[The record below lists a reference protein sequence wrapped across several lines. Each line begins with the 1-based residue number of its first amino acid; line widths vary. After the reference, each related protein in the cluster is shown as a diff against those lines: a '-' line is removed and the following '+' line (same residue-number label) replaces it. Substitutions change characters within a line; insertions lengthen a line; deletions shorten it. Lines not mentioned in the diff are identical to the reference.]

1 MSAPDERFD
10 WTLALRP
17 HAGRFALA
25 FVLGALTVLASLGLL
40 ALSGWFIT
48 AAAVA
53 GASATA
59 AAAFDIF
66 RPGAVI
72 RLCAIVRTAGRYGER
87 LLSHDAVLGLLA
99 DLRLVCYRALARLA
113 PEPLARWSE
122 GELLQ
127 RAIADVEA
135 LDEAPLRAWQPL
147 GWMLLVFAV
156 VLVLIGCVAP
166 SLALVALPWLAAAA
180 IGVPLAS
187 SLLGA
192 RAMRDLAARAGR
204 RREALIDLLRGL
216 TTLCLYGAFEA
227 RRDDWRRLD
236 QAVIDRRL
244 RHRVLESCAQA
255 VVVLLVGLG
264 GWQLLRS
271 GDRLVADGAV
281 AAPVMVMAV
290 LASLATLEAFA
301 PVAGALLA
309 QARSR
314 AAQRRLRDLMQEQ
327 PALPF
332 DGTVATAARTG
343 ALQLRGVGRRHPGR
357 VDGIVPFDLD
367 LPAGARVVVEGRSG
381 AGKSTVLK
389 LLARGVDP
397 DAGRIVL
404 DGADL
409 SAYREDALR
418 ASVALLPQR
427 PHLFAMSLAENLG
440 LGDPRIDRSRMRAAL
455 EAVALGDWLSR
466 LPQGLDTRLGEY
478 GTGLSGGEARR
489 VALAGVLLRGTP
501 LMLLDEPF
509 EGLDAETEAAVVAGV
524 DRWIG
529 AGTLIVVSHR
539 PVRFDRP
546 AWRLHIEAGRV
557 SLLHP
562 DQD

>member
-1 MSAPDERFD
+1 MSTRSGHAWR
-10 WTLALRP
+10 TVLRP
-17 HAGRFALA
+17 HACRFALA

-53 GASATA
+53 GAGAAA

-135 LDEAPLRAWQPL
+135 LDEAPLRAWLPL
-147 GWMLLVFAV
+147 GWMLLVLAV
-156 VLVLIGCVAP
+156 VLALIGHVAP
-166 SLALVALPWLAAAA
+166 PLALAAAPWLAAAA
-180 IGVPLAS
+180 IAVPLAS
-187 SLLGA
+187 SLLAG
-192 RAMRDLAARAGR
+192 RAMRDLAVRAGR

-216 TTLCLYGAFEA
+216 TTLSLYGAFEA
-227 RRDDWRRLD
+227 RRDGWRRLD
-236 QAVIDRRL
+236 QDLIDRRL

-271 GDRLVADGAV
+271 GDRLVTDGAV
-281 AAPVMVMAV
+281 AAPSLVMAV

-309 QARSR
+309 HARSH
-314 AAQRRLRDLMQEQ
+314 AAQRRLSDLLHAQ

-332 DGTVATAARTG
+332 GGTVATPAQTG
-343 ALQLRGVGRRHPGR
+343 ALQLRGVARRHPGR
-357 VDGIVPFDLD
+357 ADGIAPFDLD
-367 LPAGARVVVEGRSG
+367 LPAGARLLVQGRSG
-381 AGKSTVLK
+381 AGKSTLLK
-389 LLARGVDP
+389 LLARVVDP
-397 DAGRIVL
+397 DGGCIVL
-404 DGADL
+404 DGTALTD
-409 SAYREDALR
+409 YREDALR
-418 ASVALLPQR
+418 ASIALLPQR

-440 LGDPRIDRSRMRAAL
+440 LGDPRIGRSRMRAAL
-455 EAVALGDWLSR
+455 EAVALGDWLAR

-489 VALAGVLLRGTP
+489 VALASVLLRGTP
-501 LMLLDEPF
+501 LVLLDEPF
-509 EGLDAETEAAVVAGV
+509 EGLDAQTEAAVVAGV
-524 DRWIG
+524 HRWVG

-539 PVRFDRP
+539 PVHFGVP
-546 AWRLHIEAGRV
+546 AWRLRIEAGRV
-557 SLLHP
+557 SSP
-562 DQD
+562 RRDRD

>member
-1 MSAPDERFD
+1 MSARSGHA
-10 WTLALRP
+10 WRTVLRP

-25 FVLGALTVLASLGLL
+25 FALGALTVLASLGLL

-53 GASATA
+53 GASTAA

-135 LDEAPLRAWQPL
+135 LDEAPLRAWLPL
-147 GWMLLVFAV
+147 GWMLLVLAI
-156 VLVLIGCVAP
+156 VLALIAWVAP
-166 SLALVALPWLAAAA
+166 ALALAAAPWLAAAA

-187 SLLGA
+187 SLLAG

-216 TTLCLYGAFEA
+216 TTLCLYGAFET

-244 RHRVLESCAQA
+244 RHRILESCAQA

-281 AAPVMVMAV
+281 AAPWLVMAV

-314 AAQRRLRDLMQEQ
+314 AAQRRLGDLMHEQ

-332 DGTVATAARTG
+332 GGTTATPAHTG
-343 ALQLRGVGRRHPGR
+343 SLQLREVARRHPGR
-357 VDGIVPFDLD
+357 AEGIAPFDLD
-367 LPAGARVVVEGRSG
+367 LPSGARLVVEGRSG
-381 AGKSTVLK
+381 AGKSTLLK
-389 LLARGVDP
+389 LLARVVDP

-404 DGADL
+404 DGTAL
-409 SAYREDALR
+409 SDYREDALR

-455 EAVALGDWLSR
+455 EAVALGDWLER
-466 LPQGLDTRLGEY
+466 LPHGLDTRLGEY

-501 LMLLDEPF
+501 LVLLDEPF

-524 DRWIG
+524 DRWVG

-539 PVRFDRP
+539 PLRFGDP
-546 AWRLHIEAGRV
+546 AWRLRIEAGRV
-557 SLLHP
+557 SPLRR
-562 DQD
+562 DRD

>member
-1 MSAPDERFD
+1 MSTRNGHG
-10 WTLALRP
+10 WLAVLRP
-17 HAGRFALA
+17 HAGRFTLA

-53 GASATA
+53 GASTAA

-135 LDEAPLRAWQPL
+135 LDEAPLRAWLPL
-147 GWMLLVFAV
+147 GWMLLVLAL
-156 VLVLIGCVAP
+156 VLVLIAYVAP
-166 SLALVALPWLAAAA
+166 ARALAAAPWLVAAA

-187 SLLGA
+187 SLLAG

-216 TTLCLYGAFEA
+216 TTLCLYGAWEA
-227 RRDDWRRLD
+227 RRDDWRGLD

-255 VVVLLVGLG
+255 AVVLLVGLG
-264 GWQLLRS
+264 GWQLLRD
-271 GDRLVADGAV
+271 GDRLVAAGAV
-281 AAPVMVMAV
+281 AAPWLVMAV

-314 AAQRRLRDLMQEQ
+314 AAQRRLSDLMHEQ
-327 PALPF
+327 PALAF
-332 DGTVATAARTG
+332 GGTAVTPARTG
-343 ALQLRGVGRRHPGR
+343 ALQLREVARRHPGR
-357 VDGIVPFDLD
+357 AEGIAPFDLD
-367 LPAGARVVVEGRSG
+367 LPAGARLLVEGRSG
-381 AGKSTVLK
+381 AGKSTLLK
-389 LLARGVDP
+389 LLARVVDP
-397 DAGRIVL
+397 DAGRIAL
-404 DGADL
+404 DGTALAD
-409 SAYREDALR
+409 YREDALR

-440 LGDPRIDRSRMRAAL
+440 LGGPRIDDSRMCAAL
-455 EAVALGDWLSR
+455 EAVALGDWLTR
-466 LPQGLDTRLGEY
+466 LPHGLRTRLGEY

-501 LMLLDEPF
+501 LVLLDEPF

-524 DRWIG
+524 DRWVG

-539 PVRFDRP
+539 PVRFGEP
-546 AWRLHIEAGRV
+546 AWRLRIEAGRV
-557 SLLHP
+557 SPLRRGA
-562 DQD
+562 D

>member
-1 MSAPDERFD
+1 MRTPDERPV
-10 WTLALRP
+10 WKLALRP

-25 FVLGALTVLASLGLL
+25 FALGGLAVLASLGLL

-53 GASATA
+53 GAGAATA
-59 AAAFDIF
+59 AVFDIF

-127 RAIADVEA
+127 RAIADVES
-135 LDEAPLRAWQPL
+135 LDEAPLRAWLPL
-147 GWMLLVFAV
+147 GWMLLVLAL
-156 VLVLIGCVAP
+156 VLVLIGYVSPALM
-166 SLALVALPWLAAAA
+166 LAAAPWLVAAA

-187 SLLGA
+187 SLLAA
-192 RAMRDLAARAGR
+192 RAMRELAARAGQ
-204 RREALIDLLRGL
+204 RREALIDLMRGL

-227 RRDDWRRLD
+227 RRDAWRALD
-236 QAVIDRRL
+236 QAVIGRRL
-244 RHRVLESCAQA
+244 RHRVLEACAQA
-255 VVVLLVGLG
+255 LIVLLVGLG

-271 GDRLVADGAV
+271 GDRLVAGGTV
-281 AAPVMVMAV
+281 AAPWLVMAV

-314 AAQRRLRDLMQEQ
+314 AAQRRLGDLADAR
-327 PALPF
+327 PALRFEGAVP
-332 DGTVATAARTG
+332 TPARAG
-343 ALQLRGVGRRHPGR
+343 ALQLRGVARRHPGR
-357 VDGIVPFDLD
+357 ADGIVPFDLD
-367 LPAGARVVVEGRSG
+367 LPAGTRLVVEGRSG
-381 AGKSTVLK
+381 AGKSTLLK
-389 LLARGVDP
+389 LLARVVDP

-404 DGADL
+404 DGVPLPD
-409 SAYREDALR
+409 YREDALR

-427 PHLFAMSLAENLG
+427 PHLFAMSVADNLG
-440 LGDPRIDRSRMRAAL
+440 LGDPRIDRAHMRAAL
-455 EAVALGDWLSR
+455 EAVALGDWLDG
-466 LPQGLDTRLGEY
+466 LPHGFDTRLGEY

-489 VALAGVLLRGTP
+489 VALASVLLRGTP
-501 LMLLDEPF
+501 LVLLDEPF

-524 DRWIG
+524 DRWVG

-539 PVRFDRP
+539 PVRFGRP
-546 AWRLHIEAGRV
+546 AARLRIEAGRV
-557 SLLHP
+557 SPLRL
-562 DQD
+562 DRT